1 MQVRSAVAVA
11 YAEKYLPAA
20 HVVVTAVVHAVARAP
35 VALDVEAEYLF
46 VPRHVAHTTSCIV
59 VPTAE

>member
-1 MQVRSAVAVA
+1 VQVRSAVAVA
-11 YAEKYLPAA
+11 CAEKNVPVG
-20 HVVVTAVVHAVARAP
+20 HVGLTSVVHAVARAP
-35 VALDVEAEYLF
+35 VALDVKTEYLF